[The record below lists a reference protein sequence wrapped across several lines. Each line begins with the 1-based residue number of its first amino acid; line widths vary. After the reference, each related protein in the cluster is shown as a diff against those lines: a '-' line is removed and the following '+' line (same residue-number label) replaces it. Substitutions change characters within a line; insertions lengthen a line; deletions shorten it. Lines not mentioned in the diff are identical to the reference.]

1 MNWDKTLGFDL
12 VQEEDA
18 FGSLKSYDE
27 VVSKVL
33 AKHPHLNYKKV
44 YHAG

>member
-1 MNWDKTLGFDL
+1 MNWGKTLGFDL

-18 FGSLKSYDE
+18 YGSLQAYDD

-33 AKHPHLNYKKV
+33 AKYPHLNYKKV